1 MEAAFPQCSIIRR
14 SCTELEDN
22 RLHFS
27 KLRDGSIYD
36 GDETGRVMKSIYFI
50 AGSSAEGLALEAGW
64 GHPSS
69 DTDTM
74 HLLGGTLGVHVP
86 QGRFPPGSAVLRY
99 NPEGCPPAYCK
110 IEVADKQALIGE
122 GLEAWIFNIDEDC
135 IHRSKGVDW
144 LHTNNVLRRLQ
155 ADSDNISGPTGQSSD
170 GLHEQVPTLVCSD
183 ADPDLIRNYI
193 HRPRHDWPSPQ
204 QLEVIKYLPMLLVL
218 IGHKECD
225 EFPLQAR
232 LSWSH
237 AEVALILF
245 LPLNLKQV
253 YIALKFIFK
262 RMMKVFRCS
271 RRAAGGG
278 RSQVGSYH
286 LKTVFLRY
294 LEKRPH
300 TSIGSHLDFMCAL
313 LYDFEGYLKKRTLP
327 HYFLP
332 QCNLLSTVGHEE
344 CMTARNVIKCILSD
358 PLRAILTC
366 PTDPHEIFGD
376 VPPDAL
382 VAALHRASSHLNC
395 ARSCEE
401 LFQLLQR
408 LDDTRYLRYHRQL
421 ESDGNSVCRD
431 KLKVLVD
438 MLQTQI

>member
-14 SCTELEDN
+14 NCDELEKN
-22 RLHFS
+22 QLHLS
-27 KLRDGSIYD
+27 KLWDRTIYG
-36 GDETGRVMKSIYFI
+36 GDETGKVLTANFI

-64 GHPSS
+64 GHPCS
-69 DTDTM
+69 DTDNM
-74 HLLGGTLGVHVP
+74 CFLGGTLGVHVP
-86 QGRFPPGSAVLRY
+86 QGRFPPGSAALRY

-110 IEVADKQALIGE
+110 IEVADKQALLREDMGNVY
-122 GLEAWIFNIDEDC
+122 FNIDTDC
-135 IHRSKGVDW
+135 IHRSKGIDW
-144 LHTNNVLRRLQ
+144 LHTKNVLRLLQ

-170 GLHEQVPTLVCSD
+170 GLFEHVPTLVCSD
-183 ADPDLIRNYI
+183 ADPDLIQNYM
-193 HRPRHDWPSPQ
+193 HRPRLDWPSSR

-218 IGHKECD
+218 MGHKECD

-237 AEVALILF
+237 AEVTLIVF

-262 RMMKVFRCS
+262 RMMKVFRCKS
-271 RRAAGGG
+271 SNGGGG

-294 LEKRPH
+294 LEKRPP
-300 TSIGSHLDFMCAL
+300 TRIWSHLDFMHAL
-313 LYDFEGYLKKRTLP
+313 LYDFDGYLKKGMLP

-332 QCNLLSTVGHEE
+332 QCNLLSTVEHEE
-344 CMTARNVIKCILSD
+344 CMTARNVIEYILSD
-358 PLRAILTC
+358 PLHAILTC
-366 PTDPHEIFGD
+366 PTDPHEIYAD

-382 VAALHRASSHLNC
+382 VAAFHRVSSHLNC

-401 LFQLLQR
+401 LLQLLQR
-408 LDDTRYLRYHRQL
+408 LDDARYLRYCGQREL
-421 ESDGNSVCRD
+421 DGEYVCRD